1 MSRSTESAE
10 DLIVA
15 QKIDLTEVPLIDF
28 APFRNGGEAGKQ
40 LVAAQIADA
49 CNQIGFFY
57 LKGHGVPEQVSR
69 NAFAESANF
78 YHRPEAERERS
89 AASPSW
95 YRGWIAKP
103 RAKGLSRDS
112 RLFEQYRIQAEKPPN
127 DGGPGSTVFYRPN
140 RWPDDMPAFR
150 TACDAYYAAMLAL
163 SDDLLHAFAIGLGL
177 PENRLDDYFHNPLC
191 QLSLLY
197 YTPLPDEADLSVSN
211 TVAHTDEGPFTILA
225 QDTVGGLEVKRR
237 DGVWIAAPP
246 IPGAFTINVGDML
259 MWWSNGRY
267 LSNSHRVR
275 NKSKGERFSI
285 PFFNNPD
292 RDVIVAPLPELVAQ
306 DGGVVR
312 YPPVHVGTH
321 LSRFYATLEKQALD
335 AVTE

>member
-1 MSRSTESAE
+1 MSRSTESIE

-28 APFRNGGEAGKQ
+28 TPFRTGGEEGKQ

-57 LKGHGVPEQVSR
+57 LNGHGVPEQVSAD
-69 NAFAESANF
+69 AFQQSANF
-78 YHRPEAERERS
+78 YHRPAEERALS
-89 AASPSW
+89 AASTEW

-103 RAKGLSRDS
+103 KASGLSRDS
-112 RLFEQYRIQAEKPPN
+112 RLFEQYRIQAECPEA
-127 DGGPGSTVFYRPN
+127 DGAPSDSIFYRPN
-140 RWPDDMPAFR
+140 RWPSDMPAFR
-150 TACDAYYAAMLAL
+150 AACDTYYQAMLDL
-163 SDDLLHAFAIGLGL
+163 SADLRHAFAIGLGL
-177 PENRLDDYFHNPLC
+177 PERRLDQYFDRPLC

-197 YTPLPDEADLSVSN
+197 YMPLPEEADLSVSN

-225 QDTVGGLEVKRR
+225 QDHIGGLEVKRR

-275 NKSKGERFSI
+275 NKSQSERFSI

-292 RDVIVAPLPELVAQ
+292 RDVVVQPLPELVAL
-306 DGGVVR
+306 DGGQEN

-321 LSRFYATLEKQALD
+321 LSRFYAALEKKALD
-335 AVTE
+335 VAQK

>member
-1 MSRSTESAE
+1 MSRSDGSAE

-15 QKIDLTEVPLIDF
+15 QKIDLAEVPLIDF
-28 APFRNGGEAGKQ
+28 SPFREGGEAGKQ

-49 CNQIGFFY
+49 CQQIGFFY

-69 NAFAESANF
+69 DAFAASASF
-78 YHRPEAERERS
+78 FHRPEEERAHC
-89 AASPSW
+89 AATTDW

-103 RAKGLSRDS
+103 KAAGLSRDS
-112 RLFEQYRIQAEKPPN
+112 RLFEQYRIQAESPES
-127 DGGPGSTVFYRPN
+127 DGTPSGSIFYRPN
-140 RWPDDMPAFR
+140 RWPADMPDFR
-150 TACDAYYAAMLAL
+150 AACDAYYAAMLAL
-163 SDDLLHAFAIGLGL
+163 STDLLHAFAIGLGL
-177 PENRLDDYFHNPLC
+177 PQTRLDDHFHRPLC

-197 YTPLPDEADLSVSN
+197 YMPLPDYADLSVSN

-225 QDTVGGLEVKRR
+225 QDAVGGLEVKRR

-246 IPGAFTINVGDML
+246 IAGAFTINVGDML

-292 RDVIVAPLPELVAQ
+292 LDTVVQPLPELVAL
-306 DGGVVR
+306 DGGVENF
-312 YPPVHVGTH
+312 PPVHVGTH
-321 LSRFYATLEKQALD
+321 LSRFYATLEKKALD
-335 AVTE
+335 VVTA